1 MRIDYL
7 GGGGASAEY
16 ECQNVE
22 YVKPVRA
29 VFMFHSPNNLL
40 VIILGVD
47 RARLQSV
54 INPHGFP
61 KYLLADAHV
70 TITYI
75 TCLLCSCDC
84 SFDQTSEPCSLDLI
98 DRRIAAKFSR
108 GLLSGVGH
116 LFKMGKE
123 LKPVKMLFR
132 SLTFFF

>member
-1 MRIDYL
+1 M
-7 GGGGASAEY
+7 
-16 ECQNVE
+16 
-22 YVKPVRA
+22 
-29 VFMFHSPNNLL
+29 
-40 VIILGVD
+40 
-47 RARLQSV
+47 

-108 GLLSGVGH
+108 GLLSGVSH

-132 SLTFFF
+132 SLTFFFLMFAFHVNPFSGKLRHGKLCVIPEFLPAQQRI